1 MTVCTPDLKEERRL
15 RAQGYES
22 VAGLDEVGRGAWA
35 GPLTVGVAVVR
46 PRVQLR
52 SMPAWLRDSKMLSEG
67 RREEIF
73 ESVGAWCQAWSVGH
87 ASAAEC
93 DEWGMTEALRVAAR
107 RALAGLGES
116 PEAVLVDGPV
126 DLLRHP
132 DDPFGGA
139 VRPIVDGDAKCASVA
154 AASVLAKVVRD
165 RLMRL
170 EADHFPA
177 YAFERNKGYP
187 SAVHQTALRGYGP
200 TAIHRRSWAFVRDLP
215 WCGQAKCARSD
226 DRGDLGEVAGDGVA
240 LAPVHQGGLFGGA
253 DLLGLPAPG
262 AEAATRGR

>member
-1 MTVCTPDLKEERRL
+1 MTVCSPDLKEERRL
-15 RAQGYES
+15 RSQGYES

-52 SMPAWLRDSKMLSEG
+52 SMPAWLRDSKMLSEA

-73 ESVGAWCQAWSVGH
+73 PAVGAWCQAWSVGH
-87 ASAAEC
+87 ASPAEC

-107 RALAGLGES
+107 RALAGLGEA
-116 PEAVLVDGPV
+116 PQAVLVDGPV

-165 RLMRL
+165 RIMRQ

-187 SAVHQTALRGYGP
+187 SPVHQTALRGYGP
-200 TAIHRRSWAFVRDLP
+200 TAIHRSSWAFVRDLP
-215 WCGQAKCARSD
+215 WCGQGRRGRSD
-226 DRGDLGEVAGDGVA
+226 DCGDLGEVAGDGVS
-240 LAPVHQGGLFGGA
+240 LAPVDEGRLFGDA
-253 DLLGLPAPG
+253 DLLRLPAAG
-262 AEAATRGR
+262 AEAAARGR